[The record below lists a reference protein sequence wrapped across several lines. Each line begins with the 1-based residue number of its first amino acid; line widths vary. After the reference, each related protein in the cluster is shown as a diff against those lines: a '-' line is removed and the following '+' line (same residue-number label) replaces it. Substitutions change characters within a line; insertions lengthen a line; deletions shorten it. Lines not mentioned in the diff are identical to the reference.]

1 MSSYTWTICERFSF
15 LTIKL
20 EVMGSQ
26 LGRTHF
32 WALSRLL
39 KTEVFSSDILS
50 AILFFTVWKIHWVFF
65 SQNYNRS
72 FIEEVVPVV
81 YSQTNK
87 QKVDLNGPTNK
98 SRNYSLNTI
107 RGRSGASPGR
117 AAPAAPV
124 ASAAPAAPGAAAH
137 HPLHAQ
143 DLISRLANLKMM
155 CQPKFDLS
163 EKIFG
168 PWGGWRHW
176 IVVILIL

>member
-1 MSSYTWTICERFSF
+1 MTFYLQFYSSQSERS
-15 LTIKL
+15 I
-20 EVMGSQ
+20 EC
-26 LGRTHF
+26 
-32 WALSRLL
+32 
-39 KTEVFSSDILS
+39 
-50 AILFFTVWKIHWVFF
+50 FF

-72 FIEEVVPVV
+72 FIEEVVAVV

-107 RGRSGASPGR
+107 RGRSGASLGR
-117 AAPAAPV
+117 AAPAAPAAPV
-124 ASAAPAAPGAAAH
+124 APAAPGAAAH

-168 PWGGWRHW
+168 PLGGWRHW
-176 IVVILIL
+176 IVAILIL